1 MPNETGQD
9 RIAVVRVE
17 LFPDLSHCVQTQAKK
32 EHSETMK
39 KLLAAEGQSEELEE
53 RLELLR
59 LFLEEADFKDLR
71 RESEKH
77 LAQGRQ
83 VKFTVYLEDGRPRWD
98 LQAL

>member
-1 MPNETGQD
+1 M
-9 RIAVVRVE
+9 VRVE

-32 EHSETMK
+32 EHGETTK
-39 KLLAAEGQSEELEE
+39 RLLAAEGQSEELEE

-77 LAQGRQ
+77 LLQGRQ
-83 VKFTVYLEDGRPRWD
+83 VKFAVYLEDGRTRWN
-98 LQAL
+98 LQTL